1 MITKDIISKCFA
13 AAKMY
18 WATSGT
24 EYLHYIWAK
33 MEAVVPLGDYDIA
46 SDVIHMAARRDL
58 TEQQIVDMLKILKF
72 EVED

>member
-24 EYLHYIWAK
+24 EYIRYIWAK
-33 MEAVVPLGDYDIA
+33 MEAVVPEGDSDIA
-46 SDVIHMAARRDL
+46 SEVIHMAVRRNL
-58 TEQQIVDMLKILKF
+58 TEQHIIDMLKILKF
-72 EVED
+72 EVEE

>member
-33 MEAVVPLGDYDIA
+33 LEPIVPDGDYDIV
-46 SDVIHMAARRDL
+46 SDVIHMVARRGL
-58 TEQQIVDMLKILKF
+58 TEQHIVDMLKILKF

>member
-1 MITKDIISKCFA
+1 MITKDIINKCFA

-33 MEAVVPLGDYDIA
+33 LEAIVPDGDYDIV
-46 SDVIHMAARRDL
+46 SDVIHMAARRGL